1 MRQYKI
7 SAIAKFGLMIAFS
20 FLGGCSQNPGSKDLK
35 FSGTL
40 ELTEYSIGAK
50 AAGRLTSVLVDEG
63 DTVRQG
69 QLIAMLDRYEQTKKD
84 YARTEQLV
92 RQGGATE
99 QSLEYARLAM
109 EDEQVVSPV
118 DGIVLVKIREAAET
132 VAAGNPV
139 VVIGDRS
146 KLWVRVY
153 IPQGFINRVR
163 VDQAVDIAF
172 DGLKETFPGHVSM
185 ISPRAEFTPR
195 NVQTSEE
202 RVTQTFAVKVVVENP
217 PEYLRPGVAA
227 DVFLKMND

>member
-1 MRQYKI
+1 MRQNKI
-7 SAIAKFGLMIAFS
+7 FVFMILLS
-20 FLGGCSQNPGSKDLK
+20 FLGGCAQRSDGNDLK

-40 ELTEYSIGAK
+40 ELTEHSTGAK

-63 DTVRQG
+63 DSVRQG
-69 QLIAMLDRYEQTKKD
+69 QLIATLDRYEQTKKD
-84 YARTEQLV
+84 YARTQQLV
-92 RQGGATE
+92 KQGGAAE

-118 DGIVLVKIREAAET
+118 DGVVLVKIREAAET

-153 IPQGFINRVR
+153 IPQGLINRVR
-163 VDQAVDIAF
+163 VNQAVDIAF
-172 DGLKETFPGHVSM
+172 DGLKETFPGHVST

-202 RVTQTFAVKVVVENP
+202 RVTQTFAVKVVIDHP
-217 PEYLRPGVAA
+217 PEYLRPGVAT